1 MGAAI
6 EPATQPFSPPA
17 NYFNLPQILTNHG
30 MVLLYVAEH
39 PDARIH
45 EIAAQVAITERRVA
59 DIIKQL
65 KEAGFISLS
74 RTGRRNSYQ
83 VKGQATLQHQL
94 VADVPVTVLLGAI
107 RDHRRAVRPETEPNA

>member
-1 MGAAI
+1 MQALNSAAGSF
-6 EPATQPFSPPA
+6 TPPA

-30 MVLLYVAEH
+30 MVLLYLAEH

-45 EIAAQVAITERRVA
+45 EIATEVAITERRVA

-65 KEAGFISLS
+65 REAGFISLS
-74 RTGRRNSYQ
+74 RVGRRNTYE

-94 VADVPVTVLLGAI
+94 LADVPVNVLVGAI
-107 RDHRRAVRPETEPNA
+107 RAHRQATPLGSVAGD